1 MGQKVQLFHMVEC
14 QTHNKAGSDGVMKS
28 PFSSHQAAGWVRW
41 ELLMEAKAG
50 GWELR
55 TTSLLTQSRNI
66 SPQNQYDCWPRGE
79 I

>member
-1 MGQKVQLFHMVEC
+1 MAQKVQLFHTVEC

-66 SPQNQYDCWPRGE
+66 SPQNQYDRWPRVE